1 MDNQN
6 TYFIDIHQS
15 HRKEV
20 LRMIQSNSDIR
31 ELYVGH
37 DNRQIQ
43 PGEAYKIPFKMDA
56 DVVKSS

>member
-20 LRMIQSNSDIR
+20 LDIIQSNSDIR

-37 DNRQIQ
+37 DNR
-43 PGEAYKIPFKMDA
+43 GEAYKIPFKMDA
-56 DVVKSS
+56 DVVKYS